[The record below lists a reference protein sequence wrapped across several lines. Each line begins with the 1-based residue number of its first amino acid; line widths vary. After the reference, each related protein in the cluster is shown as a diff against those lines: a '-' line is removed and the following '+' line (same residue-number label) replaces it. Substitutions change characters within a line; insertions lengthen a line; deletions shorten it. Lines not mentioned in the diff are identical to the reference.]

1 MRDKVDRRDFL
12 NNAPEE
18 PWGLRVEPQSGCQR
32 WPEQQ
37 DSEQHYR
44 FDKTKVRD
52 TSSHLLSVTN

>member
-1 MRDKVDRRDFL
+1 MPQRSPGDYG
-12 NNAPEE
+12 
-18 PWGLRVEPQSGCQR
+18 WSLRGGCQR

-52 TSSHLLSVTN
+52 TSSHLLSLTE